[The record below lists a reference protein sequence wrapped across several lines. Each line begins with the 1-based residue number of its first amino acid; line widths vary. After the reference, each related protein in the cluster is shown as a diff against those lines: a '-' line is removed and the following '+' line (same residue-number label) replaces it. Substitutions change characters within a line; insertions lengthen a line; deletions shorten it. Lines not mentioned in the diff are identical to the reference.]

1 MENTENNTI
10 TDIDGNT
17 YNLVQIGKQLWTA
30 ENLNVSKYRNGDEI
44 PEVTNLTE
52 WAELTTGAWCYYS
65 NDSYLG
71 KTYGKLYNWYALN
84 DPRGLAPE
92 GFKIPSDEEWNILIN
107 FLGGEDIAGGKM
119 KPKGKN
125 FWKNPNVDASNS
137 SGFTGLPG
145 GGRYS
150 FDQYLGYG
158 GNWWTST
165 EISIEEAIE
174 KKLASDHSAIR
185 NSQREKY
192 FGISVRCIKETDEK
206 KESTNKE
213 SNKPSEVLI
222 GTQLWS
228 TQNLDVSNYR
238 NGDVIPQVQDAAEW
252 ANLKTGAWCYY
263 ENLNENGTTYGKLY
277 NGFAVNDPR
286 GLAPEGCIIPSDLDI
301 TILMN
306 YLGGARYAGG
316 KMKEVGKTHWGISRD
331 NTNTSGFTGLPGG
344 YRFDDGSFG
353 NVGQQGRFWTSS
365 ECEKGNRFYFLA
377 TGPEI
382 GNREIGSDF
391 SFAGG
396 TKVCGFSIRC
406 FKYPTPPKIENN
418 IVTDLDGKGYKGIQ
432 IGTQLWIAENL
443 NVSKYRNGDEI
454 PQVQDAAEWAA
465 LTTGAWCY
473 YENKD
478 ENGTIYG
485 KLYNWF
491 AVNDPRG
498 LAPEGFHIPSDGEWT
513 TLTDYLGGKRI
524 AGSQLMET
532 GITHWER
539 NPFATNSSGFT
550 GLPGGFR
557 KYDGSFDQIGCQGVF
572 WCKSEYRNNRT
583 LSDRTRLIHRE
594 EGCPELTMGI
604 SIRCLKD

>member
-1 MENTENNTI
+1 
-10 TDIDGNT
+10 
-17 YNLVQIGKQLWTA
+17 
-30 ENLNVSKYRNGDEI
+30 
-44 PEVTNLTE
+44 
-52 WAELTTGAWCYYS
+52 
-65 NDSYLG
+65 
-71 KTYGKLYNWYALN
+71 
-84 DPRGLAPE
+84 
-92 GFKIPSDEEWNILIN
+92 
-107 FLGGEDIAGGKM
+107 
-119 KPKGKN
+119 
-125 FWKNPNVDASNS
+125 
-137 SGFTGLPG
+137 
-145 GGRYS
+145 
-150 FDQYLGYG
+150 
-158 GNWWTST
+158 
-165 EISIEEAIE
+165 
-174 KKLASDHSAIR
+174 
-185 NSQREKY
+185 
-192 FGISVRCIKETDEK
+192 
-206 KESTNKE
+206 
-213 SNKPSEVLI
+213 
-222 GTQLWS
+222 
-228 TQNLDVSNYR
+228 
-238 NGDVIPQVQDAAEW
+238 
-252 ANLKTGAWCYY
+252 
-263 ENLNENGTTYGKLY
+263 
-277 NGFAVNDPR
+277 
-286 GLAPEGCIIPSDLDI
+286 
-301 TILMN
+301 MN

-316 KMKEVGKTHWGISRD
+316 QMKEVGKTHWGISRD

-418 IVTDLDGKGYKGIQ
+418 IVTDLDGKAYKGVQVGIQ
-432 IGTQLWIAENL
+432 VWTAENL

-498 LAPEGFHIPSDGEWT
+498 LAPEGFHIPSDEEWT

-532 GITHWER
+532 GIT

-550 GLPGGFR
+550 GLPGGYR
-557 KYDGSFDQIGCQGVF
+557 NKDGSFDRIECQGNF
-572 WCKSEYRNNRT
+572 WSQTKYNLILGTDSRRSYREWDIN
-583 LSDRTRLIHRE
+583 
-594 EGCPELTMGI
+594 LTFGF
-604 SIRCLKD
+604 SVRCIKD

>member
-1 MENTENNTI
+1 MEITDNNTV

-17 YNLVQIGKQLWTA
+17 YNVVQIGAQLWTT
-30 ENLNVSKYRNGDEI
+30 ENLTVSKYRNGDEI
-44 PEVTNLTE
+44 PQVNNYDE
-52 WAELTTGAWCYYS
+52 WNNLTTGAWCYYENS
-65 NDSYLG
+65 ITNG
-71 KTYGKLYNWYALN
+71 AIYGKLYNWYALN

-107 FLGGEDIAGGKM
+107 FLGGKDVAGGKM
-119 KPKGKN
+119 KPKGKKI
-125 FWKNPNVDASNS
+125 WKNPNKDASNS

-145 GGRYS
+145 GGRYNY
-150 FDQYLGYG
+150 DQYLGYG

-165 EISIEEAIE
+165 ENSIEEAIE
-174 KKLASDHSAIR
+174 KKLATDNSAIH
-185 NSQREKY
+185 NSKREKC

-206 KESTNKE
+206 KEIAIKE
-213 SNKPSEVLI
+213 FSKPSEVLI

-286 GLAPEGCIIPSDLDI
+286 GLAPEGFVIPSDQDI

-316 KMKEVGKTHWGISRD
+316 QMKEVGKTHWGISRD

-353 NVGQQGRFWTSS
+353 NVGQLGRFWTFS
-365 ECEKGNRFYFLA
+365 ECEKGNRFYSLA

-418 IVTDLDGKGYKGIQ
+418 IVTDLDGKAYKGVQVGIQ
-432 IGTQLWIAENL
+432 VWTAENL

-498 LAPEGFHIPSDGEWT
+498 LAPEGFHIPSDEEWT

-532 GITHWER
+532 GITHWES

-550 GLPGGFR
+550 GLPGGYR
-557 KYDGSFDQIGCQGVF
+557 NYDGSFNRIGCQGNF
-572 WCKSEYRNNRT
+572 WCKSEYNNRS
-583 LSDRTRLIHRE
+583 LGNSIRRRIHRE
-594 EGCPELTMGI
+594 EGCPNLTIGF